1 MKRWN
6 LVTTAAIILFLS
18 ASALASSVGDPG
30 GIIRSGSNYDEEAII
45 GPGLTLT
52 FDNNPVTSFNP
63 FDAGFCYWVEGGQQ
77 CNFENRSGLT
87 ILSVNQ
93 IFAAAPSSFT
103 GPNTLSCVNEINPEG
118 GCDAVGNT
126 LGFDGLGIPS
136 ANANKD
142 LGDGDPDFNILYFG
156 FDDNHPLA
164 EIASTSFVPEPA
176 SLWLLLGG
184 ALGLG
189 LEWKRRRLARTR

>member
-1 MKRWN
+1 MKRRN
-6 LVTTAAIILFLS
+6 LLTIATVILFLS

-30 GIIRSGSNYDEEAII
+30 GIIRTGSNYDEEAII

-63 FDAGFCYWVEGGQQ
+63 FDVRFCYWVEGGQQ

-93 IFAAAPSSFT
+93 IFAAPPSSFT

-118 GCDAVGNT
+118 GCDATGNA

-136 ANANKD
+136 TSSKD

-156 FDDNHPLA
+156 FDNNHPLA

-176 SLWLLLGG
+176 SLSLLLGG

-189 LEWKRRRLARTR
+189 LEWKRRLTRAR